1 MVTQEIDF
9 LYDFG
14 SPNAF
19 LVHKVLPALAHRHGA
34 VVRNLPIL
42 LGGVF
47 KATNNQSPMQAFAGV
62 AGKLSYQNAEI
73 ARFVKRHG
81 LAFRMNPHFPVNTIG
96 IMRGAVHSMGK
107 PWETRYMDTVF
118 DAMWI
123 AGEKM
128 DDPGVI
134 ARVLSAAGLPSDEII
149 AATQQ
154 DAVKQGLIDATSAA
168 VARGVFGSPTMFVG
182 DEMFFG
188 KDSLGDLEWV
198 LSTHGAQPPA

>member
-1 MVTQEIDF
+1 
-9 LYDFG
+9 
-14 SPNAF
+14 
-19 LVHKVLPALAHRHGA
+19 
-34 VVRNLPIL
+34 
-42 LGGVF
+42 
-47 KATNNQSPMQAFAGV
+47 
-62 AGKLSYQNAEI
+62 
-73 ARFVKRHG
+73 
-81 LAFRMNPHFPVNTIG
+81 
-96 IMRGAVHSMGK
+96 
-107 PWETRYMDTVF
+107 MDTVF

-154 DAVKQGLIDATSAA
+154 DAVKQGLIDVTSAA